1 MTSKTMLGV
10 FAKFWEAGKVKTR
23 LACDTNNQFAAEI
36 YQAFLLSTLKR
47 VSGLAEAQ
55 ILCVTPVER
64 LADFALVT
72 PPNWTITSQSDGDLG
87 ERMNSFFQ
95 NAIECQIKKTVLI
108 GTDSPTLPVDMI
120 QKAFEALE
128 DVDCVIGPA
137 IDGGYY
143 LIGCQQQVPPI
154 FTGIHWS
161 SDKVLKQ
168 TIEALRGAGYSY
180 ELLPP
185 WFDIDTIDDLRELR
199 KSRDGS
205 SQWLYE
211 RLDELEAEH
220 LA

>member
-95 NAIECQIKKTVLI
+95 HAIECQIKKTVLI

-185 WFDIDTIDDLRELR
+185 WFDIDTIGDLRELR

-211 RLDELEAEH
+211 RLDELEAEQ

>member
-1 MTSKTMLGV
+1 MLGV

-23 LACDTNNQFAAEI
+23 LACDTNNQFAAEV
-36 YQAFLLSTLKR
+36 YQTFILSTLQR
-47 VSGLAEAQ
+47 VSDIAESQ
-55 ILCVTPVER
+55 VLCVTPAER

-87 ERMNSFFQ
+87 ERMNAFFQ
-95 NAIECQIKKTVLI
+95 QAVECQFEKTVLI

-128 DVDCVIGPA
+128 VVDCVIGPA
-137 IDGGYY
+137 VDGGYY
-143 LIGCQQQVPPI
+143 LVGCQQQVPPI
-154 FTGIHWS
+154 FEGIRWS
-161 SDKVLKQ
+161 SDKVLSQ
-168 TIEALRGAGYSY
+168 TIEALLGAGYSY

-185 WFDIDTIDDLRELR
+185 WFDIDTIEDLRELR
-199 KSRDGS
+199 ESRNDS
-205 SQWLYE
+205 SQWLHQ

>member
-154 FTGIHWS
+154 FADIHWS
-161 SDKVLKQ
+161 SDKVLEQ
-168 TIEALRGAGYSY
+168 TIKALLGAGYSY